1 MTILSGATGA
11 WTGANGF
18 RLMPQDQFAESPAT
32 LTLATGAGGHLTT
45 VAYTWA
51 HPADGPQQG
60 LLALGAGEEPGTVTG
75 LWSDSWHQQ
84 PAARIMPGSVRDGNM
99 VELEADYGGGWRWR
113 IIIDATGATLQ
124 LRMDNVI
131 PADQATAEIAAGPYP
146 AMLMTLRRG

>member
-1 MTILSGATGA
+1 MTILADVAGD

-18 RLMPQDQFAESPAT
+18 RLMPLDPFAESPAT
-32 LTLATGAGGHLTT
+32 LTLATAAGGHMTT

-60 LLALGAGEEPGTVTG
+60 LLALGAGEDPGEVVG
-75 LWSDSWHQQ
+75 LWSDSWHQR
-84 PAARIMPGSVRDGNM
+84 PAARTLPGTVRDGGV

-146 AMLMTLRRG
+146 AMLMTLRRR

>member
-1 MTILSGATGA
+1 MTILSGAAGA

-32 LTLATGAGGHLTT
+32 LTLATAAGGHMTT

-51 HPADGPQQG
+51 HPTDGPQQG
-60 LLALGAGEEPGTVTG
+60 LLALGAGTEPDALVG

-84 PAARIMPGSVRDGNM
+84 PAAFTLPGTLRDGA
-99 VELEADYGGGWRWR
+99 VAELEADYGGGWRWR